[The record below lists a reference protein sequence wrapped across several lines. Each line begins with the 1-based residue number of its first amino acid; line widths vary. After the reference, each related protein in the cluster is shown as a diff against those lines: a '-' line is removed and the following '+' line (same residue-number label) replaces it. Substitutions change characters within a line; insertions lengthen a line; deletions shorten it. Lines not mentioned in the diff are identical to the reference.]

1 MDSTMPTYE
10 PQVPYDVVELPSRG
24 LFYAHNKSSVK
35 VTYLTA
41 ADENI
46 LTSPNIINSGRL
58 IDTLI
63 RTKIVDRDINI
74 DTLLECDKE
83 AILVFLRNTAYGP
96 EYDINLIDPKTKK
109 EFPTTVDLSS
119 LDFKKIEVKP
129 DENGEFSFKLPVSN
143 KNVKFKLLTGKEVA
157 ELADLE
163 NAYKGLE
170 YAPVK
175 TKFLELSI
183 TEIDGIR
190 DREKISTMIPSM
202 PIKDSQELRKYI
214 TKAEPGLD
222 LEIAVKTPSGSV
234 VNTKL
239 QFGTAFFRPFFG
251 L

>member
-1 MDSTMPTYE
+1 MPTYE

-24 LFYAHNKSSVK
+24 LFYATNKSSVK

-41 ADENI
+41 SDENI

-63 RTKIVDRDINI
+63 RTKIVDRDINV

-96 EYDINLIDPKTKK
+96 EYDINLIDPGTKK
-109 EFPTTVDLSS
+109 EFKSTVD
-119 LDFKKIEVKP
+119 
-129 DENGEFSFKLPVSN
+129 
-143 KNVKFKLLTGKEVA
+143 LTGKEVA

-163 NAYKGLE
+163 KAYKELE
-170 YAPVK
+170 FAPVK

-183 TEIDGIR
+183 TELDGMR
-190 DREKISTMIPSM
+190 DKEKIATTIPSM
-202 PIKDSQELRKYI
+202 PIRDSQELRKYI
-214 TKAEPGLD
+214 TKTEPGLD
-222 LEIAVKTPSGSV
+222 LEIPVKTPSGSV